1 MEPSQLTD
9 EDAQFNSLDVE
20 VCTPITLEDDD
31 TISIR
36 QFCFET
42 IEQLTLAVSRTLIYC
57 GQNCT
62 PRLLYGRFHRTADLG
77 SCTASFRSTQKLDR
91 KRKSDHK
98 TA

>member
-9 EDAQFNSLDVE
+9 ADAQFNSLDVE

-42 IEQLTLAVSRTLIYC
+42 IEQLTLAVSRTLFYC
-57 GQNCT
+57 GQNCR
-62 PRLLYGRFHRTADLG
+62 PRQLYGQFSVHPEVG
-77 SCTASFRSTQKLDR
+77 PK
-91 KRKSDHK
+91 
-98 TA
+98 